1 MKVVGKGTKKEAT
14 VARWLLMDIIG
25 RASLA
30 WLRQARRSHAPMVRN
45 PNMIG
50 STDSS
55 QRMID
60 FTEAHRLDLPAGEV
74 DKYKSSR

>member
-1 MKVVGKGTKKEAT
+1 MKVVGKGQKKEDTLAL
-14 VARWLLMDIIG
+14 RLLFGIIG
-25 RASLA
+25 RASMA
-30 WLRQARRSHAPMVRN
+30 WQRQARRSHAPMVRN

-60 FTEAHRLDLPAGEV
+60 FTEARCLSLPAGEV